1 MARLIFSTGKG
12 VRKNRDQIRISN
24 LIWPTSKISSTS
36 AEDKL
41 IPFYRGI
48 SKRAGGSMILQLAL
62 TPAYL
67 GREVIKSSP
76 LFSQIT

>member
-12 VRKNRDQIRISN
+12 VRKNKAQIRISN

-48 SKRAGGSMILQLAL
+48 SKRREGG
-62 TPAYL
+62 
-67 GREVIKSSP
+67 V
-76 LFSQIT
+76 